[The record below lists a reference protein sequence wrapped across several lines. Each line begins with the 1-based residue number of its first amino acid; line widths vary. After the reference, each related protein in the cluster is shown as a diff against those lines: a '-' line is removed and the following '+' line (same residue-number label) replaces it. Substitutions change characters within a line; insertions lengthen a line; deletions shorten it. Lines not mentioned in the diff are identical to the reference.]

1 MHRRHCPRDAN
12 SRLCAKQ
19 RLSVFGD
26 SEELAAA
33 PRNRWPAG
41 SRASEWLCMCVY
53 TCVHVFKHVWLSEW
67 KTKIILEKFDEE
79 MKEREERRGS
89 IRANQAASAVF
100 SWANV
105 RARPGFLA
113 GIGKSSSLG
122 NRKSY
127 PLKFWSRIQH
137 NSFLSWQLFST
148 KSDHG
153 KLTSWP

>member
-1 MHRRHCPRDAN
+1 MPIPDSVPN
-12 SRLCAKQ
+12 SAC
-19 RLSVFGD
+19 LSLGIVRSWLRPPGID
-26 SEELAAA
+26 DQQV
-33 PRNRWPAG
+33 G

-127 PLKFWSRIQH
+127 PLKYWSRIQH